1 MRKENPMAPPARRNR
16 AWYWLLAIP
25 TVAPLLTPFYNQATP
40 VLWGMPF
47 FYWYQLACAVLAILV
62 ISAVH
67 LATHP
72 RRGARR

>member
-1 MRKENPMAPPARRNR
+1 MAPPARRNR
-16 AWYWLLAIP
+16 AWYWLLAVP
-25 TVAPLLTPFYNQATP
+25 TLAPLLTPFYNRATP

>member
-1 MRKENPMAPPARRNR
+1 MAPPARRNR

-25 TVAPLLTPFYNQATP
+25 TLAPLLTPFYNQTTP